1 MSEQL
6 YRVVNERMKHF
17 GATYRLAWASLLT
30 DEVLVPVEPCIHGN
44 IDPHEYT
51 EPCGEWHEDTPL
63 GCEVPTI
70 KDCPGSPTLNNDQT

>member
-6 YRVVNERMKHF
+6 WREVP
-17 GATYRLAWASLLT
+17 WAEDSTGLKRW
-30 DEVLVPVEPCIHGN
+30 VCAVPVEPCIHGN